1 MNALGE
7 AIGDEQRRASAAH
20 EQLNS
25 CHALGLADRVQ
36 AAGPGSRSARVHV
49 CSPVRQSR
57 QVVRQGLSGQ
67 ILQQGMLTRP
77 TDTLM
82 RQAPKILFDKPA
94 HVIAI
99 RQLDRR
105 NHILSKRSHQDM
117 GAPAGVDLVNQTDTN
132 AGGPAARRWAI
143 VSPSA
148 LYRAQRKPCAAPSP
162 RVANSMPRWSSPC
175 ANQVAAPPPVQDQH
189 VSQEQLI
196 GLLKE
201 PMALSHDIGA
211 FGHLRKTHIRTRMA
225 RSVVSQARNRLQSTD
240 CDVNGACTWPAARS
254 RSRSDKSSSHTFN
267 RG

>member
-175 ANQVAAPPPVQDQH
+175 ANQVAAPPPGPRSTRLTGAADRAAQRAYGSLSRHRGLRPPAQNAH
-189 VSQEQLI
+189 PYAHGPFCRVSS
-196 GLLKE
+196 K
-201 PMALSHDIGA
+201 
-211 FGHLRKTHIRTRMA
+211 K
-225 RSVVSQARNRLQSTD
+225 STAVD
-240 CDVNGACTWPAARS
+240 
-254 RSRSDKSSSHTFN
+254 
-267 RG
+267 